1 MGLRYQKRVNLGN
14 GYGLNFGKSGISSS
28 YRTKYGSV
36 GSRGFSIR
44 TGIPGLSF
52 RSSFGKSKKGNG
64 AIVILMILLFI
75 GAAIIAAVVLWNVV
89 LFLIWLA
96 EETYKFVIRKRRKY
110 KLNNEIKLN
119 NGSSSVSFINFSQIN
134 FPAEYQKSN
143 LLIEDILVKNGS
155 KIKQGDALAIF
166 GFGENQ
172 ATLTSDENGKIT
184 FYKTPGEKLK
194 IGEYIYK
201 IEKSKLQQS

>member
-1 MGLRYQKRVNLGN
+1 MGLRYQKRINLGN
-14 GYGLNFGKSGISSS
+14 GYGLNLGKSGISTS

-64 AIVILMILLFI
+64 AIVVLMILLFI
-75 GAAIIAAVVLWNVV
+75 GAAIIVALVAWNVA
-89 LFLIWLA
+89 LFLKWLT
-96 EETYKFVIRKRRKY
+96 EETYKLAVRERRKY
-110 KLNNEIKLN
+110 NLIKDIKMNNDSNK
-119 NGSSSVSFINFSQIN
+119 VSFIEFSRNN
-134 FPAEYQKSN
+134 FPAEYLKSN
-143 LLIEDILVKNGS
+143 AFIEDILVENGS
-155 KIKQGDALAIF
+155 EIRQGDELAIF
-166 GFGENQ
+166 EFGVNT

-194 IGEYIYK
+194 KGEYIYK
-201 IEKSKLQQS
+201 IEKQK